1 MTASGMNG
9 IAGPEAGSVGALATE
24 RALMRP
30 PETMWQSFRRRFVRH
45 RPAMIS
51 LAVLLCL
58 LATSFGA
65 SLFVSE
71 EQANLIDVTAMRQPP
86 SRAHPFG
93 TDDVGRDMFLRT
105 LFGGQISLRIGILAA
120 SLSVLVGVTV
130 GTLAGYNPGWIDN
143 VLMRIADALLSI
155 PTLFIL
161 IALTRVLN
169 HRISV
174 GNVAFIT
181 LVIGLLS
188 WMRTSRIVRAQV
200 LSLKE
205 RDFVL
210 ATRAV
215 GSQARRILSRHI
227 VPNAL
232 APIVVAA
239 TLDVGRA
246 IIFEASLSFLGLGIQ
261 PPTAT
266 WGSMLNRAQAY
277 LQNEP
282 WIALFPGLM
291 ILVTV
296 LCVNFLGDGLRDAF
310 DPHSLK

>member
-1 MTASGMNG
+1 MTRAVNTETAVAPISS
-9 IAGPEAGSVGALATE
+9 ELVGAL
-24 RALMRP
+24 LRP
-30 PETMWQSFRRRFVRH
+30 PETIWMSFRRRFVRH

-51 LAVLLCL
+51 LVVLLL
-58 LATSFGA
+58 LLVASYGV
-65 SLFVSE
+65 SLFASE
-71 EQANLIDVTAMRQPP
+71 DQANLVDMTAMRSPP
-86 SRAHPFG
+86 SWEHPFG

-105 LFGGQISLRIGILAA
+105 LFGGQISLRIGLLAA
-120 SLSVLVGVTV
+120 SVSMAIGITV
-130 GTLAGYNPGWIDN
+130 GTIAGYNTGWIDS
-143 VLMRIADALLSI
+143 VLMRFTDALLSI

-161 IALTRVLN
+161 IALTRVLSE
-169 HRISV
+169 RVPV

-181 LVIGLLS
+181 LVIGMLS
-188 WMRTSRIVRAQV
+188 WMRASRIVRAHV

-205 RDFVL
+205 RDFIVAARSL
-210 ATRAV
+210 
-215 GSQARRILSRHI
+215 GCQAGRILSRHI
-227 VPNAL
+227 VPNTL

-277 LQNEP
+277 LLNAP
-282 WIALFPGLM
+282 WIALFPGIM
-291 ILVTV
+291 ILITI

-310 DPHSLK
+310 DPHSLQ

>member
-1 MTASGMNG
+1 MNPDSGTTTYRAMQS
-9 IAGPEAGSVGALATE
+9 GSLVAELA
-24 RALMRP
+24 RP
-30 PETMWQSFRRRFVRH
+30 PETMWMSFRKRFVRH
-45 RPAMIS
+45 RPAMVS
-51 LAVLLCL
+51 LIVLLI
-58 LATSFGA
+58 LATASFGV

-71 EQANLIDVTAMRQPP
+71 DQANLIDVTAMRNPP
-86 SRAHPFG
+86 SWEHPFG

-120 SLSVLVGVTV
+120 SLSVVIGITV
-130 GTLAGYNPGWIDN
+130 GTLAGYNTGWVDN
-143 VLMRIADALLSI
+143 VLMRITDALLSI
-155 PTLFIL
+155 PTLFLL
-161 IALTRVLN
+161 IALTRVLGS
-169 HRISV
+169 RIGV

-181 LVIGLLS
+181 LVIGVLS
-188 WMRTSRIVRAQV
+188 WMRTSRIVRAHV

-205 RDFVL
+205 QDFVL
-210 ATRAV
+210 GARSL
-215 GSQARRILSRHI
+215 GCQAGRILSRHI
-227 VPNAL
+227 VPNTL

-277 LQNEP
+277 LLNAP
-282 WIALFPGLM
+282 WIALFPGVM
-291 ILVTV
+291 ILITV

>member
-1 MTASGMNG
+1 MTESGSDVASHASARVTSWAM
-9 IAGPEAGSVGALATE
+9 ADALV
-24 RALMRP
+24 RP
-30 PETMWQSFRRRFVRH
+30 PETMWTSFRRRFVRH
-45 RPAMIS
+45 QPAMVS
-51 LAVLLCL
+51 LIVLSFLVL
-58 LATSFGA
+58 VSFGV

-71 EQANLIDVTAMRQPP
+71 DQANLIDVTAMRSAP
-86 SRAHPFG
+86 SWEHLFG

-120 SLSVLVGVTV
+120 SISVVMGITIGTV
-130 GTLAGYNPGWIDN
+130 AGYNTGWIDN
-143 VLMRIADALLSI
+143 VLMRITDALLSI

-161 IALTRVLN
+161 IALTRVLGN
-169 HRISV
+169 RIGV

-181 LVIGLLS
+181 LVIGMLS
-188 WMRTSRIVRAQV
+188 WMSTSRIVRAHV

-205 RDFVL
+205 QDFVL
-210 ATRAV
+210 AARSL
-215 GSQARRILSRHI
+215 GCQAGRILGRHI
-227 VPNAL
+227 VPNTL
-232 APIVVAA
+232 APVVVAA

-277 LQNEP
+277 LINAP
-282 WIALFPGLM
+282 WIALFPGIM
-291 ILVTV
+291 ILITV

>member
-1 MTASGMNG
+1 MTVAVPPR
-9 IAGPEAGSVGALATE
+9 GPMTLT
-24 RALMRP
+24 RP
-30 PETMWQSFRRRFVRH
+30 PETMGQNFRRRFVRH

-51 LAVLLCL
+51 ATVLACL
-58 LATSFGA
+58 AAVSFGA

-71 EQANLIDVTAMRQPP
+71 AQANLIDVSAMRSPP
-86 SRAHPFG
+86 SWQHPFG
-93 TDDVGRDMFLRT
+93 TDDVGRDMLLRT

-120 SLSVLVGVTV
+120 GISVTIGIAV
-130 GTLAGYNPGWIDN
+130 GTIAGYNGGWIDN
-143 VLMRIADALLSI
+143 ALMRLTDALLSI

-161 IALTRVLN
+161 IALTRVLA
-169 HRISV
+169 HRVGV

-181 LVIGLLS
+181 LVIGVLS

-205 RDFVL
+205 QDFVL
-210 ATRAV
+210 AARSL
-215 GSQARRILSRHI
+215 GSHARRILVRHV

-277 LQNEP
+277 LQTAP

-291 ILVTV
+291 ILITV

-310 DPHSLK
+310 DPHSLKA

>member
-1 MTASGMNG
+1 MTRGVNTMTAGAS
-9 IAGPEAGSVGALATE
+9 ISSDVAGAL
-24 RALMRP
+24 LRP
-30 PETMWQSFRRRFVRH
+30 PETIWMSFRRRFVRH

-51 LAVLLCL
+51 LVVLLFL
-58 LATSFGA
+58 LVASFGV

-71 EQANLIDVTAMRQPP
+71 DQANLVDVTAMRNAP
-86 SRAHPFG
+86 SLEHPFG

-105 LFGGQISLRIGILAA
+105 LFGGQISLRIGLLAA
-120 SLSVLVGVTV
+120 GVSMAIGITV
-130 GTLAGYNPGWIDN
+130 GTIAGYNTGWIDS
-143 VLMRIADALLSI
+143 VLMRFADALLSI

-161 IALTRVLN
+161 IALSRVLSE
-169 HRISV
+169 RVPV
-174 GNVAFIT
+174 GNVGFIT

-188 WMRTSRIVRAQV
+188 WMRASRIVRAHV

-205 RDFVL
+205 RDFIVAARSL
-210 ATRAV
+210 GCQAV
-215 GSQARRILSRHI
+215 RILSRHI
-227 VPNAL
+227 VPNTL

-277 LQNEP
+277 LLNAP
-282 WIALFPGLM
+282 WIALFPGIM
-291 ILVTV
+291 ILITI

-310 DPHSLK
+310 DPHSLQ

>member
-1 MTASGMNG
+1 MTRSATAADSRESARLVASGV
-9 IAGPEAGSVGALATE
+9 AGALV
-24 RALMRP
+24 RP
-30 PETMWQSFRRRFVRH
+30 PETMWTSFRKRFVRH
-45 RPAMIS
+45 RPAMVS
-51 LAVLLCL
+51 LVVLIL
-58 LATSFGA
+58 LAAVSFGV

-71 EQANLIDVTAMRQPP
+71 DQANLIDIEMMRKPP
-86 SRAHPFG
+86 SLDHPFG

-120 SLSVLVGVTV
+120 CISVVIGILVGTI
-130 GTLAGYNPGWIDN
+130 AGYNTGWIDN
-143 VLMRIADALLSI
+143 VLMRITDALLSI

-161 IALTRVLN
+161 IALTRVLDD
-169 HRISV
+169 RIGV

-181 LVIGLLS
+181 LVIGMLS

-205 RDFVL
+205 QDFVL
-210 ATRAV
+210 AARSL
-215 GSQARRILSRHI
+215 GCQAGRILARHI
-227 VPNAL
+227 VPNTL

-266 WGSMLNRAQAY
+266 WGTMLNRAQAY
-277 LQNEP
+277 LVNEP
-282 WIALFPGLM
+282 WIALFPGIM
-291 ILVTV
+291 ILITV

>member
-1 MTASGMNG
+1 MTRGVNTMNAGAS
-9 IAGPEAGSVGALATE
+9 ISSDVAGAL
-24 RALMRP
+24 LRP
-30 PETMWQSFRRRFVRH
+30 PETIWMSFRRRFVRH

-51 LAVLLCL
+51 LVVLLFL
-58 LATSFGA
+58 LVASFGV

-71 EQANLIDVTAMRQPP
+71 DQANLVDVTAMRNAP
-86 SRAHPFG
+86 SLEHPFG

-105 LFGGQISLRIGILAA
+105 LFGGQISLRIGLLAA
-120 SLSVLVGVTV
+120 GVSMAIGITV
-130 GTLAGYNPGWIDN
+130 GTIAGYNTGWIDS
-143 VLMRIADALLSI
+143 VLMRFADALLSI

-161 IALTRVLN
+161 IALSRVLSE
-169 HRISV
+169 RVPV
-174 GNVAFIT
+174 GNVGFIT

-188 WMRTSRIVRAQV
+188 WMRASRIVRAHV

-205 RDFVL
+205 RDFIVAARCL
-210 ATRAV
+210 
-215 GSQARRILSRHI
+215 GCQAARILSRHI
-227 VPNAL
+227 VPNTL

-277 LQNEP
+277 LLNAP
-282 WIALFPGLM
+282 WIALFPGIM
-291 ILVTV
+291 ILITI

-310 DPHSLK
+310 DPHSLQ

>member
-1 MTASGMNG
+1 MTVAV
-9 IAGPEAGSVGALATE
+9 PTRVPAT
-24 RALMRP
+24 LTRP
-30 PETMWQSFRRRFVRH
+30 PETMWQNFRRRFVRH

-51 LAVLLCL
+51 AAVLACL
-58 LATSFGA
+58 AAVSFGA
-65 SLFVSE
+65 SLFASE
-71 EQANLIDVTAMRQPP
+71 AQANLIDVNAMRSPP
-86 SRAHPFG
+86 SWRHPFG
-93 TDDVGRDMFLRT
+93 TDDVGRDMLLRT

-120 SLSVLVGVTV
+120 GISVTIGIAV
-130 GTLAGYNPGWIDN
+130 GTVAGYNGGWIDN
-143 VLMRIADALLSI
+143 ALMRLTDALLSI

-161 IALTRVLN
+161 IALSRVLA
-169 HRISV
+169 HRVGV

-181 LVIGLLS
+181 LVIGVLS

-205 RDFVL
+205 QDFVL
-210 ATRAV
+210 AARSL
-215 GSQARRILSRHI
+215 GSHARRILVRHV

-277 LQNEP
+277 LQTAP
-282 WIALFPGLM
+282 WIALFSGLM
-291 ILVTV
+291 ILITV

-310 DPHSLK
+310 DPHSLKA

>member
-1 MTASGMNG
+1 MTPNSAQ
-9 IAGPEAGSVGALATE
+9 LAPAE
-24 RALMRP
+24 VPGGGLDRP
-30 PETMWQSFRRRFVRH
+30 AETMWQIFSRRFVRH

-51 LAVLLCL
+51 LAVLVLML
-58 LATSFGA
+58 STSYGT

-71 EQANLIDVTAMRQPP
+71 DQANLIDVQAMRQPP
-86 SRAHPFG
+86 SREHLFG
-93 TDDVGRDMFLRT
+93 TDDVGRDMLLRT

-120 SLSVLVGVTV
+120 AISMVIGVTV
-130 GTLAGYNPGWIDN
+130 GTVAGYNSGWIDN
-143 VLMRIADALLSI
+143 LLMRVTDALLSI

-161 IALTRVLN
+161 IALSRVLS
-169 HRISV
+169 HRIAV
-174 GNVAFIT
+174 GNVAFVT
-181 LVIGLLS
+181 LIIGTLS

-205 RDFVL
+205 QDFVL
-210 ATRAV
+210 AARSL
-215 GSQARRILSRHI
+215 GCQARRILIRHI

-282 WIALFPGLM
+282 WIALFPGIM
-291 ILVTV
+291 ILITV

-310 DPHSLK
+310 DPHSLR

>member
-1 MTASGMNG
+1 MN
-9 IAGPEAGSVGALATE
+9 PVSATE
-24 RALMRP
+24 TIRAGQSGSLVAELSRP
-30 PETMWQSFRRRFVRH
+30 PETMWMSFRRRFVRH

-51 LAVLLCL
+51 LFVLLF
-58 LATSFGA
+58 LATTSFGV

-71 EQANLIDVTAMRQPP
+71 DQANLIDVTAMRSPP
-86 SRAHPFG
+86 SWDHPFG

-120 SLSVLVGVTV
+120 SLSVVIGITV
-130 GTLAGYNPGWIDN
+130 GTLSGYNTGWIDN
-143 VLMRIADALLSI
+143 VLMRITDALLSI
-155 PTLFIL
+155 PTLFLL
-161 IALTRVLN
+161 IALTRVLGG
-169 HRISV
+169 RIGV

-181 LVIGLLS
+181 LVIGMLS
-188 WMRTSRIVRAQV
+188 WMRTSRIVRAHV

-205 RDFVL
+205 QDFVL
-210 ATRAV
+210 
-215 GSQARRILSRHI
+215 GARSLGCQTGRILSRHI
-227 VPNAL
+227 VPNTL

-277 LQNEP
+277 LLNAP
-282 WIALFPGLM
+282 WIALFPGIM
-291 ILVTV
+291 ILITV

>member
-1 MTASGMNG
+1 MTRTGYLEA
-9 IAGPEAGSVGALATE
+9 AGSTRLPDMSGAL
-24 RALMRP
+24 LRP
-30 PETMWQSFRRRFVRH
+30 PETIGMRFRRRFVRH

-51 LAVLLCL
+51 LVILLVLLAACY
-58 LATSFGA
+58 GA

-71 EQANLIDVTAMRQPP
+71 DQANRIDVTAMRSAP
-86 SRAHPFG
+86 SWQHPFG

-105 LFGGQISLRIGILAA
+105 LFGGQISLRIGLLAA
-120 SLSVLVGVTV
+120 GVSMAIGIAV
-130 GTLAGYNPGWIDN
+130 GTVAGYYTGWIDS
-143 VLMRIADALLSI
+143 VLMRITDALLSI

-161 IALTRVLN
+161 IALTRVLDD
-169 HRISV
+169 RVKV

-188 WMRTSRIVRAQV
+188 WMRSSRIVRAHV

-205 RDFVL
+205 RDFIL
-210 ATRAV
+210 AARAL
-215 GSQARRILSRHI
+215 GCQTGHIMLRHI
-227 VPNAL
+227 VPNTL

-277 LQNEP
+277 LLNAP
-282 WIALFPGLM
+282 WIALFPGIM
-291 ILVTV
+291 ILITI

>member
-1 MTASGMNG
+1 MTR
-9 IAGPEAGSVGALATE
+9 AGNPLSADAAIPPDLSGALV
-24 RALMRP
+24 RP
-30 PETMWQSFRRRFVRH
+30 PETIWMSFRRRFVRH

-51 LAVLLCL
+51 LVVLLLL
-58 LATSFGA
+58 LAACYGVSF
-65 SLFVSE
+65 FVSE
-71 EQANLIDVTAMRQPP
+71 DQANLIDVTAMRSPP
-86 SRAHPFG
+86 SWEHPFG

-105 LFGGQISLRIGILAA
+105 LFGGQISLRIGLLAA
-120 SLSVLVGVTV
+120 SVSMAIGITV
-130 GTLAGYNPGWIDN
+130 GTIAGYYTGWIDS
-143 VLMRIADALLSI
+143 VLMRITDALLSI

-161 IALTRVLN
+161 IALTRVLSE
-169 HRISV
+169 RVSV

-188 WMRTSRIVRAQV
+188 WMRASRIVRAHV

-205 RDFVL
+205 RDFIV
-210 ATRAV
+210 A
-215 GSQARRILSRHI
+215 ARSLGCQTGRILSRHI
-227 VPNAL
+227 VPNTL

-277 LQNEP
+277 LLTAP
-282 WIALFPGLM
+282 WIALFPGIM
-291 ILVTV
+291 ILITI

>member
-1 MTASGMNG
+1 MTRSDDASASPNAELM
-9 IAGPEAGSVGALATE
+9 ATLGASRDLV
-24 RALMRP
+24 RP
-30 PETMWQSFRRRFVRH
+30 PETMWTSFRRRFVRH
-45 RPAMIS
+45 RPAMVS
-51 LAVLLCL
+51 LVVLLFL
-58 LATSFGA
+58 VAVSFGV

-71 EQANLIDVTAMRQPP
+71 DQANLIDVQAMRSPP
-86 SRAHPFG
+86 SWEHPFG

-120 SLSVLVGVTV
+120 SISVVIGITV
-130 GTLAGYNPGWIDN
+130 GTVAGYNTGWVDN
-143 VLMRIADALLSI
+143 VLMRITDALLSI

-161 IALTRVLN
+161 IALTRVLGD
-169 HRISV
+169 RIGV

-181 LVIGLLS
+181 LVIGMLS
-188 WMRTSRIVRAQV
+188 WMSTSRIVRAHV

-205 RDFVL
+205 QDFVL
-210 ATRAV
+210 A
-215 GSQARRILSRHI
+215 ARSLGCQTGRILARHI
-227 VPNAL
+227 VPNTL
-232 APIVVAA
+232 APVVVAA

-277 LQNEP
+277 LLNAP
-282 WIALFPGLM
+282 WIALFPGIM

-310 DPHSLK
+310 DPHSLQ

>member
-1 MTASGMNG
+1 MTVADPPR
-9 IAGPEAGSVGALATE
+9 GPMTLT
-24 RALMRP
+24 RP
-30 PETMWQSFRRRFVRH
+30 PETMGQNFRRRFVRH

-51 LAVLLCL
+51 AAVLACL
-58 LATSFGA
+58 AAVSFGA
-65 SLFVSE
+65 SLFATE
-71 EQANLIDVTAMRQPP
+71 AQANLIDVSAMRSPP
-86 SRAHPFG
+86 SWRHPFG
-93 TDDVGRDMFLRT
+93 TDDVGRDMLLRT

-120 SLSVLVGVTV
+120 GISVTIGIAV
-130 GTLAGYNPGWIDN
+130 GTVAGYNGGWIDN
-143 VLMRIADALLSI
+143 ALMRLTDALLSI

-161 IALTRVLN
+161 IALSRVLA
-169 HRISV
+169 HRVGV

-181 LVIGLLS
+181 LVIGVLS

-205 RDFVL
+205 QDFVL
-210 ATRAV
+210 AARSL
-215 GSQARRILSRHI
+215 GSHARRILVRHV

-277 LQNEP
+277 LQTAP

-291 ILVTV
+291 ILITV

-310 DPHSLK
+310 DPHSLKA

>member
-1 MTASGMNG
+1 MTRAVNTETAVAPISSEM
-9 IAGPEAGSVGALATE
+9 VGAL
-24 RALMRP
+24 LRP
-30 PETMWQSFRRRFVRH
+30 PETIWMSFRRRFVRH

-51 LAVLLCL
+51 LVVLLL
-58 LATSFGA
+58 LLVASYGV
-65 SLFVSE
+65 SLFASE
-71 EQANLIDVTAMRQPP
+71 DQANLVDMTAMRSPP
-86 SRAHPFG
+86 SWEHPFG

-105 LFGGQISLRIGILAA
+105 LFGGQISLRIGLLAA
-120 SLSVLVGVTV
+120 SVSMAIGITV
-130 GTLAGYNPGWIDN
+130 GTIAGYNTGWIDS
-143 VLMRIADALLSI
+143 VLMRFTDALLSI

-161 IALTRVLN
+161 IALTRVLSE
-169 HRISV
+169 RVPV

-181 LVIGLLS
+181 LVIGMLS
-188 WMRTSRIVRAQV
+188 WMRASRIVRAHV

-205 RDFVL
+205 RDFIVAARSL
-210 ATRAV
+210 
-215 GSQARRILSRHI
+215 GCQAGRILSRHI
-227 VPNAL
+227 VPNTL

-277 LQNEP
+277 LLNAP
-282 WIALFPGLM
+282 WIALFPGIM
-291 ILVTV
+291 ILITI

-310 DPHSLK
+310 DPHSLQ